1 MLRIRWCFF
10 YIMPHIVKIW
20 EFSLIIFFCKLHTSN
35 EFAKLSNYHLRI
47 EQKIFL
53 TESFS
58 NLFFRYV
65 ASKWFWHVSNL
76 TTIASEQDKS
86 KSLVNAV
93 FAKQIFAYN
102 VISLNESTK
111 TNVKT
116 IIHINTHTFL
126 FLFIFFCRNTHYL
139 SVKVSKDFDMWFP

>member
-1 MLRIRWCFF
+1 MNFLLD
-10 YIMPHIVKIW
+10 K
-20 EFSLIIFFCKLHTSN
+20 KLQNDFDMYRST
-35 EFAKLSNYHLRI
+35 
-47 EQKIFL
+47 
-53 TESFS
+53 
-58 NLFFRYV
+58 
-65 ASKWFWHVSNL
+65 
-76 TTIASEQDKS
+76 EQDKS

>member
-35 EFAKLSNYHLRI
+35 EFAKLSNYHFHN
-47 EQKIFL
+47 EQKTVFDRWMFIL
-53 TESFS
+53 YQKLQNDLDMDRIT
-58 NLFFRYV
+58 
-65 ASKWFWHVSNL
+65 
-76 TTIASEQDKS
+76 EQDKS

-116 IIHINTHTFL
+116 IIYINTHTFL